1 MSNKKTSNNK
11 SNQSTVQS
19 TIHSN
24 ESSSPPLQS
33 EYIDNPNKDYKIIY
47 ASQETLDDGE
57 NVNIITAETIQS
69 KSEQWMYQ
77 ALEHFDNGGKQY
89 SVTFNEDS
97 SSSSAL
103 SVTIDDIKNLAFN
116 AQNDLSKILKINSL
130 IRQASNEDDIIGK
143 VHESVEANLNSD
155 VRISFDNLPV
165 GYDEELKIKAENEI
179 KRFHKETNINDVM
192 TNAITSTYDEGTC
205 VMYLRSKKY
214 KGVYHHTIDKYPL
227 GVAIV
232 SDYSENSI
240 PRILIDTNELTNRL
254 QKTTLRNKKNKPL
267 FFTNTTDEIRNNY
280 PKEVIDAYVGRERYA
295 KLDLRRT
302 GTNRFGNLNRKYGLS
317 PIYKALKPKI
327 MLDTFDKSD
336 ATNAKAKAK
345 KIIAQMM
352 RKETMGATYE
362 KKGLEDMAYAHTQ
375 LMAAWR
381 NPTVVY
387 TPPPCVEKIEYVEPQ
402 VEMTN
407 ESTIIQYRSRVT
419 SALGI
424 SFLNTDGKQTVST
437 ANISIKQLMK
447 TINKIAE
454 RQEKILYRW
463 YEIVLEEAG
472 IPVDYC
478 PTPHILN
485 AELLEFE
492 MKQDLAE
499 FLFSK
504 LNCSYQTAYETLDM
518 NYKEEIARRKSEKEN
533 GVEEILTPHSTSYNS
548 SGDTSNGG
556 RPIGSTT
563 GDNEVNES
571 KQEYDQSRNQNA

>member
-1 MSNKKTSNNK
+1 MSETNKPITKNS
-11 SNQSTVQS
+11 STLPS
-19 TIHSN
+19 
-24 ESSSPPLQS
+24 S
-33 EYIDNPNKDYKIIY
+33 EYIDNPNKDYTIVY
-47 ASQETLDDGE
+47 ASKDIDDNGE
-57 NVNIITAETIQS
+57 EINVITAESIQQ

-77 ALEHFDNGGKQY
+77 ALEHFDNGGRQY
-89 SVTFNEDS
+89 SVNFNEDS
-97 SSSSAL
+97 SSTASS
-103 SVTIDDIKNLAFN
+103 STTIDDIENLAFN
-116 AQNDLSKILKINSL
+116 AQNDLSKILKINAL

-143 VHESVEANLNSD
+143 VHESVESNLNSNIK
-155 VRISFDNLPV
+155 ISFDELPED
-165 GYDEELKIKAENEI
+165 YDEEIKKKAENEI

-192 TNAITSTYDEGTC
+192 TTAITTVYDEGTC
-205 VMYLRSKKY
+205 IMYMRSKKY

-240 PRILIDTNELTNRL
+240 PRILIDTTELTNRL
-254 QKTTLRNKKNKPL
+254 QKTTLRSKKNKPL
-267 FFTNTTDEIRNNY
+267 FFANTADEIKNNY
-280 PKEVIDAYVGRERYA
+280 PKEVIDAYTNRERYA

-317 PIYKALKPKI
+317 PIFKALKPKI

-352 RKETMGATYE
+352 RKETMGQTYE

-375 LMAAWR
+375 LMNAWR

-387 TPPPCVEKIEYVEPQ
+387 TPPPCVEKIEYVEPK

-407 ESTIIQYRSRVT
+407 EKTITQYRSRVT

-424 SFLNTDGKQTVST
+424 SFLNTDGQQTVST

-454 RQEKILYRW
+454 RQEKILQRW

-472 IPVDYC
+472 IPIEYC
-478 PTPHILN
+478 PTPHILD
-485 AELLEFE
+485 AEMLEFE
-492 MKQDLAE
+492 LKQDLAE
-499 FLFSK
+499 LMYSK
-504 LNCSYQTAYETLDM
+504 LNCSFQTVYEILGID
-518 NYKEEIARRKSEKEN
+518 YKDEVERRKKEKEN
-533 GVEEILTPHSTSYNS
+533 GVDDIFTPHPTSYNS
-548 SGDTSNGG
+548 SGGDSVG
-556 RPIGSTT
+556 RPTGSTSS
-563 GDNEVNES
+563 GNEVNEQ
-571 KQEYDQSRNQNA
+571 KQAYDKEYTEGVRT